1 MKYLLNRERLRRQTF
16 KDTEPKY
23 IALKSIVHN
32 QTLPNS
38 LRWEASLLL
47 SKIIKKNSRSS
58 FKNRCFLTGRGGSY
72 SRFFN
77 LSTNLSILAFGLVLL
92 FPTSFS
98 SYFDKLA

>member
-16 KDTEPKY
+16 KETEPKY

-77 LSTNLSILAFGLVLL
+77 LSRIQVRELARDQKLPFIKK
-92 FPTSFS
+92 S
-98 SYFDKLA
+98 SW

>member
-1 MKYLLNRERLRRQTF
+1 MRLSGNKMKYLLNRERLRRQTF

-47 SKIIKKNSRSS
+47 SKIIKK
-58 FKNRCFLTGRGGSY
+58 F
-72 SRFFN
+72 
-77 LSTNLSILAFGLVLL
+77 ALV
-92 FPTSFS
+92 F
-98 SYFDKLA
+98 